1 MAFKSLQQKRQFVN
15 GQAAILDTNG
25 IQRGK
30 AFTFKTTRQSY
41 HHDLGK
47 RLKQIIPSQVDN
59 DHIVFAI
66 CNPTLTENSKFR
78 RCLNEKTSS

>member
-15 GQAAILDTNG
+15 GQAAILDTNS
-25 IQRGK
+25 IQKGK
-30 AFTFKTTRQSY
+30 TFIFKTTHQGY

-66 CNPTLTENSKFR
+66 CKKSKR
-78 RCLNEKTSS
+78 KKGGLITRN

>member
-15 GQAAILDTNG
+15 GQAAVLDTNG

-30 AFTFKTTRQSY
+30 AFTFKTTHQGY

-47 RLKQIIPSQVDN
+47 RLKQIIPQ
-59 DHIVFAI
+59 
-66 CNPTLTENSKFR
+66 PG
-78 RCLNEKTSS
+78 